1 MKILVKLPCRE
12 RPNKLLK
19 RIAEYQHLADDKTIQ
34 YLVSLDL
41 NDQSCTSPYVLG
53 RLQALGA
60 TVFIGQSKNKVEA
73 CNRDIGNAEPW
84 DILVLASDDM
94 ECVQK
99 GWDTILKYEMV
110 FSFPDTDGVLWH
122 WDGDK
127 NTKEK
132 LNTMCILGRKYYDR
146 FSYIYEPSYKS
157 LFCDNEFTEVS
168 MILKKCFYSD
178 SVLFKHV
185 HFSNTYGVPKDAL
198 MKRTQLFYSVD
209 KSNYELRKSRNYG
222 LLTEQ

>member
-1 MKILVKLPCRE
+1 MRILVKIPCRE
-12 RPNKLLK
+12 RPQKLLK
-19 RIAEYQHLADDKTIQ
+19 RIVEYQSLADDKTIQ

-41 NDQSCTSPYVLG
+41 NDSSCTSPYMLG
-53 RLQALGA
+53 RLQALGCK
-60 TVFIGQSKNKVEA
+60 VFIGQSRNKVDA

-94 ECVQK
+94 ECVEK

-122 WDGDK
+122 WDGDP
-127 NTKEK
+127 NTKGR
-132 LNTMCILGRKYYDR
+132 LNTMCIVGFKYYNR
-146 FSYIYEPSYKS
+146 FGYLYENSYKS

-168 MILKKCFYSD
+168 QMLKKVFYSD

-185 HFSNTYGVPKDAL
+185 HFSNTRGLMKDAL
-198 MKRTQLFYSVD
+198 MNRTQSYYTVD
-209 KSNYELRKSRNYG
+209 RLNYELRKKQNYG
-222 LLTEQ
+222 ILAE